1 MDLTTLAMF
10 LALFVS
16 AVSLDTVLHPT
27 SIVLNASVAGK
38 FDKLIVDADALSG
51 MLTYEVTQICST
63 PSLLAAPEVR
73 PPGSLGVGLSMAQAV
88 NLQPLAIA
96 LQTQFG
102 YQPEEIKLTLL
113 GEDGAIKLLVSG
125 AGLDGRV
132 RTPPFQELL
141 VLQSGESVAAL
152 VHRAALSG
160 MTRIDPYITSL
171 YLVRS
176 HTGDGDFSQAEA
188 LINQIL
194 AQLPPT
200 PISSE
205 RSLFENLLGII
216 AVHRGRLDDAKTL
229 FHQAAA
235 YDPDNAAAEL
245 NTDFVDMQT
254 GDYRDAAGHVEMLM
268 RNHPPSNKT
277 LLAAAY
283 MTWGAAL
290 LAQGELRQADRN
302 LAKAVEINPLSS
314 ATYDLWSDLKQ
325 VQGDKEA
332 ADRLHAKALEMSS
345 TFENYTAV
353 AALYFR
359 VAWKPGQPLTRNPY
373 GNPGTICF
381 N

>member
-1 MDLTTLAMF
+1 MDLTTLAML
-10 LALFVS
+10 LALFAS
-16 AVSLDTVLHPT
+16 AVGLDTVLHPT

-73 PPGSLGVGLSMAQAV
+73 TPGSLGVGLSIAQAV

-113 GEDGAIKLLVSG
+113 GEDGAIKMLVSG
-125 AGLDGRV
+125 AGLGGRT
-132 RTPPFQELL
+132 RTPPFEVLL
-141 VLQSGESVAAL
+141 SLQSGESVAAL
-152 VHRAALSG
+152 VHRAVLSG

-171 YLVRS
+171 YLVRA

-188 LINQIL
+188 LINQVL

-200 PISSE
+200 PISVE
-205 RSLFENLLGII
+205 RSLFENLLGVI
-216 AVHRGRLDDAKTL
+216 ALLRDRLDDAKTL
-229 FHQAAA
+229 FHLAAA
-235 YDPDNAAAEL
+235 SDPDNAAGEL
-245 NTDFVDMQT
+245 NASFVDMQT
-254 GDYRDAAGHVEMLM
+254 GEYHDAAGHVEMLV

-277 LLAAAY
+277 LLATAY

-290 LAQGELRQADRN
+290 LAQGELGQADQK

-325 VQGDKEA
+325 VQGHKEA

-345 TFENYTAV
+345 TFENY
-353 AALYFR
+353 
-359 VAWKPGQPLTRNPY
+359 
-373 GNPGTICF
+373 
-381 N
+381 